1 VSDEQVLNLG
11 SSQRGRRHD
20 HNQSRLRIERIP
32 NLGGKLAAPAEVAVM
47 VLVEGQ
53 VSFVDIRNNARS
65 GQGC

>member
-1 VSDEQVLNLG
+1 MSKFLASVPRNEVVGMTTINPACVSNG
-11 SSQRGRRHD
+11 
-20 HNQSRLRIERIP
+20 IP

-53 VSFVDIRNNARS
+53 VSFVDIRNNARN